1 MRLLKFVTEN
11 GCLWIAT
18 NGLYNAIGVC
28 EILSNIHRYHLWGE
42 VNKRALKM
50 ALSFFYLF
58 YNSISNILTITAGNN
73 VIIHITLAK
82 LAEEM
87 SR

>member
-1 MRLLKFVTEN
+1 
-11 GCLWIAT
+11 
-18 NGLYNAIGVC
+18 
-28 EILSNIHRYHLWGE
+28 
-42 VNKRALKM
+42 M

-58 YNSISNILTITAGNN
+58 YNSISNILTIMAGNN

-87 SR
+87 SS